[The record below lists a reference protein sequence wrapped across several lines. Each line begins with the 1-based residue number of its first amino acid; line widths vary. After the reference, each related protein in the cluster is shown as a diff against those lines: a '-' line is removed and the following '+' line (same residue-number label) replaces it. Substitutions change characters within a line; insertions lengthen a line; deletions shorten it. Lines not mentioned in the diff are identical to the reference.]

1 MFDLWLGLTEGGANP
16 KRVVKV
22 FRAYMDHEGHEVNR
36 AEFAENLF
44 TKKTNPLFTA
54 DLDSLLS
61 VESSFDFDAAF
72 DLVEREIVSRI

>member
-1 MFDLWLGLTEGGANP
+1 
-16 KRVVKV
+16 VS
-22 FRAYMDHEGHEVNR
+22 R

-44 TKKTNPLFTA
+44 AQKTNPVFTA
-54 DLDSLLS
+54 DLAGLLP